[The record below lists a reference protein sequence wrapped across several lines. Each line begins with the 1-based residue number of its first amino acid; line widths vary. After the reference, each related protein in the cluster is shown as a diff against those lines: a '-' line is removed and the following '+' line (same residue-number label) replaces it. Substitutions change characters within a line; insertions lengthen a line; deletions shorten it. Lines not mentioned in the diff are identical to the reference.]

1 MFDNLSAGQIIIYII
16 AALGIIICIFKIITI
31 IQDNRHLARI
41 AEIGMF
47 CEMIHFQMRLAV
59 PFQYL
64 INKIYKVE
72 GTINAYNYLAFTN
85 SFMDMLN
92 GLGDDVSED
101 DKRKMVTIPM
111 LNFCIL
117 GEVDNYYKIKIFLT
131 SNVDDEHT
139 YFLYEHYDKKD
150 PKLSIYANNE
160 PAVNITYKQKKQII
174 KALYLSLIDMYKYPI
189 SKDALEKSTIK
200 RTLSKPRLL
209 NLTKMNGS
217 ILFRF
222 MPIFTEEE
230 IREMER
236 DQKSEKGF
244 DKI

>member
-1 MFDNLSAGQIIIYII
+1 MAKNLKTKILKLCKDRLSIYDKQELYI
-16 AALGIIICIFKIITI
+16 LLLRLPYDDITFVK
-31 IQDNRHLARI
+31 L
-41 AEIGMF
+41 F
-47 CEMIHFQMRLAV
+47 L
-59 PFQYL
+59 
-64 INKIYKVE
+64 
-72 GTINAYNYLAFTN
+72 
-85 SFMDMLN
+85 
-92 GLGDDVSED
+92 
-101 DKRKMVTIPM
+101 
-111 LNFCIL
+111 
-117 GEVDNYYKIKIFLT
+117 DNYYKVKIFLT
-131 SNVDDEHT
+131 SNVEDEHT

-160 PAVNITYKQKKQII
+160 PVVNITYKQKKQTI